1 MVMVG
6 MLVVCTSEEVVRSP
20 RTRKEL
26 VAVVRAGILV
36 VRRGLDVVREGAE
49 VVKKDAVV
57 VIRGITVVVRHSG

>member
-36 VRRGLDVVREGAE
+36 VRRGLDVVKEGAD
-49 VVKKDAVV
+49 VVRENVSVV
-57 VIRGITVVVRHSG
+57 VSASQCS

>member
-1 MVMVG
+1 

-36 VRRGLDVVREGAE
+36 VRRGLDVVKEGAD
-49 VVKKDAVV
+49 VVKENVSVV
-57 VIRGITVVVRHSG
+57 VSASQSS